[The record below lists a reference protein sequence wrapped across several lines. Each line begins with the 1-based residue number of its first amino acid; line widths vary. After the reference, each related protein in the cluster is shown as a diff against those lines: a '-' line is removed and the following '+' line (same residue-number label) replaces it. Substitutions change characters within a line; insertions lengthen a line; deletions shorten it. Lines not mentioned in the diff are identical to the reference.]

1 MKCVHV
7 YWISH
12 LKEGQL
18 IEKSEYFIWDES
30 RPDVC
35 DIASVQCISMVQF
48 TSSDQWNQSTVLE
61 TQTLGAYPSPCW
73 GGGFL
78 PTPLDADPPAHVT
91 CDACWQ
97 ASPPLWT
104 EWLTHACENTTLPQT
119 SAAGGNKWQSDLLV
133 DTLSGEWLS
142 ARGGRTV
149 RLSVALRSVGVVVI
163 QWCCRLVH
171 QS

>member
-7 YWISH
+7 YWISD

-30 RPDVC
+30 RQDVC

-61 TQTLGAYPSPCW
+61 TQTLGAYPSPW
-73 GGGFL
+73 GGSSQ
-78 PTPLDADPPAHVT
+78 PPWMQTPPAHVT

-97 ASPPLWT
+97 ATHHCEQNDWQTPVKILPCPKLRLRAVINDKVTYSSTLW
-104 EWLTHACENTTLPQT
+104 AASD
-119 SAAGGNKWQSDLLV
+119 SAHVEAGLCG
-133 DTLSGEWLS
+133 
-142 ARGGRTV
+142 
-149 RLSVALRSVGVVVI
+149 
-163 QWCCRLVH
+163 CP
-171 QS
+171 